1 MTKEELLKQLQNV
14 NPQDA
19 VEIKDG
25 KVKVTK
31 RKLDPESD
39 EWIQEAHNLALSY
52 APRIYPCQK
61 CSYPVADGYCC
72 TYCKDGSPERDKHGI
87 RIDDK
92 DGWI

>member
-1 MTKEELLKQLQNV
+1 MTKEELLKQLTGL
-14 NPQDA
+14 NPSDD
-19 VEIKDG
+19 VEIENG

-31 RKLDPESD
+31 KKLDPQSD
-39 EWIQEAHNLALSY
+39 EWVQHAHNLALSY

-72 TYCKDGSPERDKHGI
+72 TWCKDGSPERDKHGI
-87 RIDDK
+87 IIDDK